1 MRAGKAVQIADEG
14 VFLRREDAYLHLS
27 RRLARGGDARIGRE
41 DLLKIGKQHQRRH
54 RSDIRGRT
62 ADAEKIRGETN
73 SCQRAPVQAEE
84 VGVADA
90 GAIGPADAGRP
101 FGVEKARHA
110 ALAVGDDAD
119 HAVAAP
125 QR

>member
-54 RSDIRGRT
+54 GGDIRGRT
-62 ADAEKIRGETN
+62 ADAEKFEAKQTHASAPPFR
-73 SCQRAPVQAEE
+73 QR
-84 VGVADA
+84 
-90 GAIGPADAGRP
+90 R
-101 FGVEKARHA
+101 
-110 ALAVGDDAD
+110 
-119 HAVAAP
+119 
-125 QR
+125 